1 MNTIIKFILT
11 YLFTFI
17 VYLLVFIVP
26 VRRKRKK
33 NKKYKEILEIK
44 YLVSKYGLKLKSI
57 NYNQLLWIVCFV
69 SSLDITIIVCLVLL
83 LDIGYFLQ
91 LLVAFVLVIPIFMF
105 SYKLISLY
113 YKKKGM
119 IKDV

>member
-1 MNTIIKFILT
+1 MNFIIMFILT
-11 YLFTFI
+11 YL
-17 VYLLVFIVP
+17 LVFIAYFLIFVVP
-26 VRRKRKK
+26 IRIKRKK

-44 YLVSKYGLKLKSI
+44 YLVNKYGLKIKSI
-57 NYNQLLWIVCFV
+57 NYNHLLWIVCFV

-83 LDIGYFLQ
+83 IDIGYILQ
-91 LLVAFVLVIPIFMF
+91 LLIAFVLILPLFMF

-119 IKDV
+119 IKND

>member
-1 MNTIIKFILT
+1 METIIKFILT

-83 LDIGYFLQ
+83 IDIGYLLQ

>member
-1 MNTIIKFILT
+1 MDIVIRFIIT

-17 VYLLVFIVP
+17 AYLLVFIMP
-26 VRRKRKK
+26 VKNKRKK
-33 NKKYKEILEIK
+33 KKKYKEILEIK
-44 YLVSKYGLKLKSI
+44 YLISKYGLKIKEV

-83 LDIGYFLQ
+83 VNIGYLLQ
-91 LLVAFVLVIPIFMF
+91 LVIAFLLVIPVFMI
-105 SYKLISLY
+105 SYKLVSLY

-119 IKDV
+119 IKNV